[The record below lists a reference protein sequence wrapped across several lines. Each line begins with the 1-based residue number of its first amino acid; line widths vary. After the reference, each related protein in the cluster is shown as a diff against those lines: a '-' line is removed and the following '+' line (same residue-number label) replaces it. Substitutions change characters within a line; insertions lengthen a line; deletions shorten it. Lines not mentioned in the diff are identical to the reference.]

1 MHFMLWHHITLFDTE
16 QSINFKNNC
25 HIFCSTYQDNNCLS
39 GFASEEDITTKARM
53 ITTVDGSYL
62 SSSEP
67 DRLYKDIHFTCDGNI
82 TQLVIGAKNNIGK
95 SSNPPEV
102 RFWRNSGGIYTQSES
117 VIKLY
122 YENATEVLSN
132 EFSRWYNL
140 SVPVSVEKGDILG
153 IYQYLPTSEANSVIY
168 YQEYSGP
175 RSYKTNSELTG
186 YNEYPLVSVIF
197 GE

>member
-117 VIKLY
+117 VINYTMKMQLKFCQMSFQGGIIFLY
-122 YENATEVLSN
+122 QFRLKKE
-132 EFSRWYNL
+132 
-140 SVPVSVEKGDILG
+140 
-153 IYQYLPTSEANSVIY
+153 
-168 YQEYSGP
+168 
-175 RSYKTNSELTG
+175 
-186 YNEYPLVSVIF
+186 IF
-197 GE
+197 

>member
-1 MHFMLWHHITLFDTE
+1 
-16 QSINFKNNC
+16 
-25 HIFCSTYQDNNCLS
+25 
-39 GFASEEDITTKARM
+39 M

-67 DRLYKDIHFTCDGNI
+67 DRFYKDIQFTCDGNV
-82 TQLVIGAKNNIGK
+82 THVVIGAKNNIGK

-102 RFWRNSGGIYTQSES
+102 RFWRNSGDIYTQSES

-132 EFSRWYNL
+132 EFLRWYNL
-140 SVPVSVEKGDILG
+140 SVPVSVQKGDILG